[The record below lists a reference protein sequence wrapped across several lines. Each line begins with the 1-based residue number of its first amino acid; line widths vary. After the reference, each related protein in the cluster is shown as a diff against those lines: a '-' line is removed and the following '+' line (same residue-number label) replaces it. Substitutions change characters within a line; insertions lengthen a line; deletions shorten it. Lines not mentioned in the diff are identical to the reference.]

1 MKTKKWWNKIWWQY
15 EIKKRGGLRKKKKK
29 WRSKISEVVKRVMSC
44 DLVLLRKYINRKKV
58 MVDNFKIINHNHE
71 LKMKKEIW

>member
-1 MKTKKWWNKIWWQY
+1 
-15 EIKKRGGLRKKKKK
+15 
-29 WRSKISEVVKRVMSC
+29 MSC

-71 LKMKKEIW
+71 LKMKKEI